1 MLTYRPFRRYL
12 KLQAPRY
19 TSRTGIC
26 CPAGYLQGN
35 SSFRLQGVIVGQV
48 YADML
53 AIEKAT
59 GHLVDTTGP
68 KVHSILV
75 GQVYADLQVIR

>member
-1 MLTYRPFRRYL
+1 
-12 KLQAPRY
+12 
-19 TSRTGIC
+19 
-26 CPAGYLQGN
+26 
-35 SSFRLQGVIVGQV
+35 
-48 YADML
+48 ML
-53 AIEKAT
+53 AIDKALQAT